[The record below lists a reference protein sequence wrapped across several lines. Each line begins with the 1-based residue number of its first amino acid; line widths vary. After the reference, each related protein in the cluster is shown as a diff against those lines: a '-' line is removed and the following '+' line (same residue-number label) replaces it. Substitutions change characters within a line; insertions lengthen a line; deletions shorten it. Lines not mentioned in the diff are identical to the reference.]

1 MIRFDQC
8 RKHPEETYVGVSPV
22 PGVSGDAVRRV
33 VVGLG
38 FAKAR
43 WGLIRED
50 VRIRGARFQGMSG
63 GRADNSSMLRGGLEL
78 PLSNYSSIG
87 NSVS

>member
-1 MIRFDQC
+1 MK
-8 RKHPEETYVGVSPV
+8 KHPEEAYVGFSPG
-22 PGVSGDAVRRV
+22 PGVSGDSVRRV
-33 VVGLG
+33 VVGLR

-50 VRIRGARFQGMSG
+50 VRMRGARFHWTSG

-78 PLSNYSSIG
+78 CIG
-87 NSVS
+87 NSAS